1 MTLVTDDVGVTP
13 FDLDLPVIAAPM
25 AGGPTTPELVVA
37 AARAGSL
44 GFLAAGYRTAE
55 NLAEQIAAVRAHTDT
70 FAVNV
75 FAPNPVPV
83 DPAAYRAYRERI
95 RHHVERLG
103 ADVPEEPREDDDQWQ
118 AKLDLLVA
126 DPVPL
131 VSFTFGIP
139 TAPEV
144 ARLKRAGSLVAQTVT
159 TAEEAR
165 AADGADLLVVQAPA
179 AGGHSGT
186 LTPDRIP
193 TERALPD
200 LVAEIAATTDRPLIA
215 AGGVMTSADA
225 AAALRAGARAV
236 AVGTALLLA
245 PEAGTS
251 PAHRAA
257 LLGPDR
263 GPTVMTRAFSGRPA
277 RAIPNAFLA
286 AHHEHAPSGYPAI
299 HHLTSP
305 MRRAAGAAG
314 DPEHVNLWAGTGYR
328 LTRERPAAET
338 LREIAA
344 DG

>member
-1 MTLVTDDVGVTP
+1 MASVPTIIETNIPLV
-13 FDLDLPVIAAPM
+13 AAPM
-25 AGGPTTPELVVA
+25 AGGPTTPDLVIA
-37 AARAGSL
+37 AAEAGGL
-44 GFLAAGYRTAE
+44 GLLAAGYKTPDA
-55 NLAEQIAAVRAHTDT
+55 LAEQIAMVRRTTST
-70 FAVNV
+70 FGVNV

-83 DPAAYRAYRERI
+83 DRDAYRDYRESI
-95 RHHVERLG
+95 RPDAERFG
-103 ADVPEEPREDDDQWQ
+103 ADVPADPREDDDSWQ

-139 TAPEV
+139 PARDV
-144 ARLKRAGSLVAQTVT
+144 ARLRRAGTLVAQTVT
-159 TAEEAR
+159 NADEAR
-165 AADGADLLVVQAPA
+165 SAAEAGVDLLVVQAPA

-186 LTPDRIP
+186 LTPDTVP
-193 TERALPD
+193 TDRALPD
-200 LVAEIAATTDRPLIA
+200 LLAEIVATTHLPLIG
-215 AGGVMTSADA
+215 AGGVTDTVDA
-225 AAALRAGARAV
+225 RAALQAGAQGV

-277 RAIPNAFLA
+277 RAIPNRFLGE
-286 AHHEHAPSGYPAI
+286 HHDLAPAGYPAI

-314 DPEHVNLWAGTGYR
+314 DAEHVNLWAGTGYR
-328 LTRERPAAET
+328 LVRDRPAAET
-338 LREIAA
+338 LTALAA
-344 DG
+344 GL